1 MMDYKEMMEK
11 ERTIKGYDLGKAF
24 WVAVTYCDRHGF
36 SGHKRDQEM
45 LDVIVASL
53 MEDDL
58 YEELH
63 KSASESYEKA
73 TALAEALGNLGKLVR
88 SVILAEKEEE

>member
-1 MMDYKEMMEK
+1 MLE
-11 ERTIKGYDLGKAF
+11 II
-24 WVAVTYCDRHGF
+24 VT
-36 SGHKRDQEM
+36 
-45 LDVIVASL
+45 SL

-73 TALAEALGNLGKLVR
+73 TAVVEALGDLGILVK
-88 SVILAEKEEE
+88 SVIFAEKEEE